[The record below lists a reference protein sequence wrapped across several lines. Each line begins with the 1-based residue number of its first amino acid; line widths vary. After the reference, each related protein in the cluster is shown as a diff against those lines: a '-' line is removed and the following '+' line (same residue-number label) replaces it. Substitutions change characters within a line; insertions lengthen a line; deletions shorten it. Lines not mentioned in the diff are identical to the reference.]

1 MQSWFNAT
9 TIAKK
14 LSLINLLTTGI
25 AGLLIAVVLVADSW
39 YTQRSDLVKDTQ
51 VKASVIAQGVLPAL
65 MFADKKSADDTLATL
80 DKDEAVLEARVFDKT
95 HESFASHLRT
105 TNNIASNTRALNNA
119 DGLQQVTFNLADLT
133 VITPISSG
141 NDQAGTLLIRVD
153 LRGLYSRVLQF
164 SLIIVFT
171 VLIALIL
178 ASILLSR
185 MQRSITVPLANLSKV
200 MTEVSEQHDYTRRA
214 EVTSQDE
221 IGSLAHSFNA
231 MVTEIQRHDGMLSEE
246 LLTRKRAEVQLEKM
260 AHFDNVTNLPN
271 RHFFNRRAS
280 DLVQLNQGSGHRI
293 ALLFIDLDNFKYVN
307 DTFGHHSGDLL
318 LIGVAERLKN
328 AVRTSD
334 MVARFGG
341 DEFAVLLG
349 NPSSIEQVEKIAQKI
364 LVSLGEA
371 FDINEYQF
379 HIGASIGLAM
389 LPDHSDTI
397 EELLKQADA
406 AMYQAKSSGKNNV
419 QIWTPETSSVS
430 AKHFEMESGLRKA
443 MMNDEF
449 IIHYQP
455 IIDLTN
461 EKIVGMEALLRWQHP
476 TLGLIS
482 PAEFIP
488 LAEETS
494 LIIPIGEWVLRN
506 ACATAQNW
514 QKRYGALYIS
524 VNVSAKQ
531 FQNVNLPQTIA
542 AILRETHLPAECL
555 ELEMTESMLMDHTV
569 ATTNKLNEIAAMGVG
584 LSLDDFGTG
593 YSSLLY
599 LKRFPL
605 TKLKIDRGFI
615 TDLPDDAEDKAI
627 TQAIIALSKSLNL
640 KVLAEGV
647 ETAEQA
653 AFLTKNQCQFG
664 QGYFYSKPLDAKS
677 FTALLQSKK
686 FDFDNDE
693 VL

>member
-1 MQSWFNAT
+1 MPSWFNAT

-25 AGLLIAVVLVADSW
+25 AGLLIAVVLIADSW
-39 YTQRSDLVKDTQ
+39 YTQRSELVKDTQ
-51 VKASVIAQGVLPAL
+51 IKASVIAHGVLPAL
-65 MFADKKSADDTLATL
+65 RFSDKKSADDTLATL
-80 DKDEAVLEARVFDKT
+80 NKDEAVLEARVFDKS
-95 HESFASHLRT
+95 HESFASYIKFATDVVSR
-105 TNNIASNTRALNNA
+105 NRALSNIES
-119 DGLQQVTFNLADLT
+119 LERVTFSLSDLT
-133 VITPISSG
+133 VVTPIFSG

-153 LRGLYSRVLQF
+153 LSGLYNRVLQF
-164 SLIIVFT
+164 SFIIIFT

-185 MQRSITVPLANLSKV
+185 MQRNITVPLANLLKV
-200 MTEVSEQHDYTRRA
+200 MTAVSEHHDYTLRA
-214 EVTSQDE
+214 EVSSQDE

-246 LLTRKRAEVQLEKM
+246 LLTRKRTEVQLEKM

-280 DLVQLNQGSGHRI
+280 DLAQLNQGSNHRI

-307 DTFGHHSGDLL
+307 DTFGHHTGDALL
-318 LIGVAERLKN
+318 LGVAERLKN

-349 NPSSIEQVEKIAQKI
+349 NPSSIEQVEKIAQKM
-364 LVSLGEA
+364 LVSLGEV
-371 FDINEYQF
+371 FNINEHNF
-379 HIGASIGLAM
+379 HIGASIGLAV
-389 LPDHSDTI
+389 LPDHADTI
-397 EELLKQADA
+397 EELLKYADT
-406 AMYQAKSSGKNNV
+406 AMYQAKNSGKNNV
-419 QIWTPETSSVS
+419 QIWSPELSTTST
-430 AKHFEMESGLRKA
+430 KHFEMESGLRKA

-455 IIDLTN
+455 IIELAT

-476 TLGLIS
+476 TLGLIY

-488 LAEETS
+488 LAEETG
-494 LIIPIGEWVLRN
+494 LIIPIGEWVLRS
-506 ACATAQNW
+506 ACAATYAW
-514 QKRYGALYIS
+514 QKRYGNLFIA

-531 FQNVNLPQTIA
+531 FQSVNLPQVITTI
-542 AILRETHLPAECL
+542 LSETHLPAECL
-555 ELEMTESMLMDHTV
+555 ELEMTEGMLMDHSA
-569 ATTNKLNEIAAMGVG
+569 ATSAKLDEIAKMGVG

-615 TDLPDDAEDKAI
+615 TDLLTDADDKAI
-627 TQAIIALSKSLNL
+627 TQAIISLSKSLNL
-640 KVLAEGV
+640 KVVAEGI

-653 AFLTKNQCQFG
+653 AYLIKNHCQYG
-664 QGYFYSKPLDAKS
+664 QGYHYSKPMDAKVLS
-677 FTALLQSKK
+677 ALLQSNK
-686 FDFDNDE
+686 FEFDVFSE
-693 VL
+693 